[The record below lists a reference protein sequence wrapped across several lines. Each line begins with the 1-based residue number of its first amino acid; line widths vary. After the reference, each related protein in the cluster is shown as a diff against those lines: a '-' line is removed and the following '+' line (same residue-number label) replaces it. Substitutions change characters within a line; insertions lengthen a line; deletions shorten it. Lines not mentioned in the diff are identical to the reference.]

1 MNLAHS
7 SPTQN
12 HLLASLPKAE
22 FDRLLVHLELIDMP
36 LGESLYE
43 SQGKLSHVYF
53 PTTAIVSLLS
63 VLEDGASAEIAVVG
77 REGVLGVALFMGG
90 ETTPNRASVQC
101 AGYGYRLKASLLK
114 KEFNRAG
121 PFLRI
126 LLRYTQALGAQMAQT
141 AVCNKHHSIEQ
152 QLCRWLL
159 ITFDRSSSH
168 TLTMTQEIMASML
181 GVRREG
187 VTQVVGML
195 KREKL
200 IQHTR
205 GRITLLDR
213 KGLEKIVCEC
223 YGIVNNEYQR
233 LITDIPLHDP
243 QQILGPSSE

>member
-1 MNLAHS
+1 MSAAHN
-7 SPTQN
+7 SPLQN

-22 FDRLLVHLELIDMP
+22 FNRLEEHLELIEMT
-36 LGESLYE
+36 LGETLHE
-43 SQGKLSHVYF
+43 PHGRQTHVYF
-53 PTTAIVSLLS
+53 PTTAIVSLLY

-77 REGVLGVALFMGG
+77 KEGILGVALFMGG
-90 ETTPNRASVQC
+90 KTTPSHAFVQC
-101 AGYGYRLKASLLK
+101 AGYGYRLKATLLN

-126 LLRYTQALGAQMAQT
+126 LLRYTQALTAQMAQT

-168 TLTMTQEIMASML
+168 TLTMTQEIIANML

-187 VTQVVGML
+187 ITQIMGKL
-195 KREKL
+195 KREN
-200 IQHTR
+200 IMSHSR

-213 KGLEKIVCEC
+213 PGLEKIVCEC
-223 YGIVNNEYQR
+223 YNVVNKEYNR
-233 LITDIPLHDP
+233 LIAEIPRHDPLHV
-243 QQILGPSSE
+243 LGPSTA